1 MSVLSKRFLA
11 AVSIVLV
18 VALTASVA
26 IAAPAV
32 VTDVPKDHW
41 AYEAV
46 TLLVNKGYMGVY
58 ESGQFRGDDNVS
70 RYLLAFVAARLLRD
84 VESGRTTLTD
94 DDMRV
99 VRELSVNLREQ
110 LAVVTGRLSELEKA
124 TADAAS
130 DAAIAREDVAR
141 GAAGTKALQDEL
153 AARAAAID
161 EQLRKIKDDVAA
173 RTSASDQ
180 KLTALYADSKQQMA
194 AGDEAVRQ
202 EVAQQ
207 LAVVSAKADSV
218 QASALAAV
226 EGEARSRR
234 DLESK
239 LSLSMDGLKAAD
251 EVQKAQIGQLSLRLD
266 EAVAAIASARTWAE
280 GAIASNRAWAEAAI
294 ASNKAWAEKAIA
306 DEVAARQSAVASLQ
320 SAQDEMAESMRK
332 SLDSGLAGEQ
342 AARDKDLADL
352 RADLAS
358 LSAVQGDMAQ
368 SSALALGAAIQAEQR
383 DRAAAVEGEARSR
396 LDLESR
402 LSLSIDGLKT
412 ADEVQKAQ
420 IGQLS
425 VRLDEAVAA
434 IASARTWA
442 EGAIASN
449 KAWAEKAIADEA
461 AARQSAVASL
471 QSAQDE
477 MAESM
482 RKSLDSGLAG
492 ERAAREK
499 DLADVRADLAGL
511 TAIQSDM
518 AQSSALALGAAIQA
532 EQRDRA
538 AADDQLKAA
547 DDKLRLS
554 LDQLGGRVTAL
565 EEALTLRISSDIS
578 QVGAAIE
585 AESAARAK
593 DVAGI
598 AEAVDALASAHGEL
612 AAAAAT
618 KDALSQAVDVLSAT
632 ADAERSARQEEAK
645 RILADL
651 ANARGEMADLDRKTA
666 EADAAIMVGLETERA
681 RIEAVA
687 AELQA
692 LSQAVYELEQY
703 AQTIE
708 GSLKE
713 LGKKQGS
720 DYSQQRQAL
729 MDLQVAMDKLS
740 KTLNDKIAANA
751 SEDLRTGAKVVENA
765 MDIRK
770 VVDALNETRQALN
783 ANVASTKEAHAAIAE
798 INTAIEGLN
807 KRLASMEL
815 VLQGSVDELRKRFAD
830 DLVAE
835 RWEAEAR
842 EVKLQ
847 SMIEELQARVERLEG
862 QKASQ
867 PTGTMGSGAIIG
879 VLAVVA
885 AIVAAIALGSGGS
898 GK

>member
-1 MSVLSKRFLA
+1 MSVLSKRLLT

-18 VALTASVA
+18 VAMTASTA

-46 TLLVNKGYMGVY
+46 TLLVNKGYMGAY

-110 LAVVTGRLSELEKA
+110 LAVVTGRIAQLEKA
-124 TADAAS
+124 AADAAS

-141 GAAGTKALQDEL
+141 GAAGTKVLQAEL
-153 AARAAAID
+153 AAKTAAIE
-161 EQLRKIKDDVAA
+161 EQIKQIKDDAAA
-173 RTSASDQ
+173 RAGAGDQ
-180 KLTALYADSKQQMA
+180 KLTALYADSKQQMV
-194 AGDEAVRQ
+194 AGDEAIRQ

-226 EGEARSRR
+226 EGEAKSRQ
-234 DLESK
+234 DLESR
-239 LSLSMDGLKAAD
+239 LSLSIDGLRLAD
-251 EVQKAQIGQLSLRLD
+251 EAQEAQIGQLSLKLD
-266 EAVAAIASARTWAE
+266 EAVAAIASARAWAE
-280 GAIASNRAWAEAAI
+280 AVIASNR
-294 ASNKAWAEKAIA
+294 AWAEKAIA

-320 SAQDEMAESMRK
+320 SAQDEFAESIRK
-332 SLDSGLAGEQ
+332 SLDFGLETER
-342 AARDKDLADL
+342 AAREKDLADV
-352 RADLAS
+352 RAGLAS
-358 LSAVQGDMAQ
+358 LTAIQDDMAQ

-383 DRAAAVEGEARSR
+383 DRAAE
-396 LDLESR
+396 
-402 LSLSIDGLKT
+402 
-412 ADEVQKAQ
+412 
-420 IGQLS
+420 
-425 VRLDEAVAA
+425 
-434 IASARTWA
+434 
-442 EGAIASN
+442 
-449 KAWAEKAIADEA
+449 
-461 AARQSAVASL
+461 
-471 QSAQDE
+471 
-477 MAESM
+477 
-482 RKSLDSGLAG
+482 
-492 ERAAREK
+492 
-499 DLADVRADLAGL
+499 
-511 TAIQSDM
+511 
-518 AQSSALALGAAIQA
+518 
-532 EQRDRA
+532 
-538 AADDQLKAA
+538 DDQLKAV
-547 DDKLRLS
+547 DDTLRLS

-565 EEALTLRISSDIS
+565 EEALTLRISGEIS
-578 QVGAAIE
+578 QVNAAIE
-585 AESAARAK
+585 AERAAREK
-593 DVAGI
+593 DVAGL
-598 AEAVDALASAHGEL
+598 AEAVDALTSAHGEL

-618 KDALSQAVDVLSAT
+618 KDALSQAADVLSAEV
-632 ADAERSARQEEAK
+632 DAERSARQEEAR

-651 ANARGEMADLDRKTA
+651 ADARGEIADLDRKTA

-687 AELQA
+687 AELGA
-692 LSQAVYELEQY
+692 LSQAVAELEQY

-720 DYSQQRQAL
+720 DYDQQRQAL
-729 MDLQVAMDKLS
+729 MDLQVAVDKLS
-740 KTLNDKIAANA
+740 KTLSDKIAANA
-751 SEDLRTGAKVVENA
+751 AEDLRTGAKVVENA

-783 ANVASTKEAHAAIAE
+783 ANVASTKEAHEAIAE
-798 INTAIEGLN
+798 VNTAIEGLN

-815 VLQGSVDELRKRFAD
+815 MLQGSVDELRKRFAD

-847 SMIEELQARVERLEG
+847 SMIEELQARVDRLEG

-867 PTGTMGSGAIIG
+867 PTGTMSSGAAIG
-879 VLAVVA
+879 ILAVVA
-885 AIVAAIALGSGGS
+885 AIVAAIALSSGGS
-898 GK
+898 GN

>member
-1 MSVLSKRFLA
+1 MSVLSKRFFTA
-11 AVSIVLV
+11 ISIVLV

-124 TADAAS
+124 AADAAS

-141 GAAGTKALQDEL
+141 GAAGAKALQDEL
-153 AARAAAID
+153 AAKAAAID
-161 EQLRKIKDDVAA
+161 EQLKKIKDDGAA
-173 RTSASDQ
+173 RASANDQ
-180 KLTALYADSKQQMA
+180 KLTALWADSKQQMA

-207 LAVVSAKADSV
+207 LAVVSAKADSA

-226 EGEARSRR
+226 EGEAKSRR
-234 DLESK
+234 DLESRMT
-239 LSLSMDGLKAAD
+239 LSIDGLRLAD
-251 EVQKAQIGQLSLRLD
+251 EAQKAQIGQLSLKLD
-266 EAVAAIASARTWAE
+266 EAVAAIAAART
-280 GAIASNRAWAEAAI
+280 WAEAAI
-294 ASNKAWAEKAIA
+294 ASNRAWAEKAIA

-320 SAQDEMAESMRK
+320 IAQSETAES
-332 SLDSGLAGEQ
+332 
-342 AARDKDLADL
+342 L
-352 RADLAS
+352 R
-358 LSAVQGDMAQ
+358 
-368 SSALALGAAIQAEQR
+368 R
-383 DRAAAVEGEARSR
+383 
-396 LDLESR
+396 
-402 LSLSIDGLKT
+402 
-412 ADEVQKAQ
+412 
-420 IGQLS
+420 
-425 VRLDEAVAA
+425 
-434 IASARTWA
+434 
-442 EGAIASN
+442 
-449 KAWAEKAIADEA
+449 
-461 AARQSAVASL
+461 
-471 QSAQDE
+471 
-477 MAESM
+477 
-482 RKSLDSGLAG
+482 SLDSGLAG

-499 DLADVRADLAGL
+499 DLADVRAGVASL

-532 EQRDRA
+532 EQRDREA
-538 AADDQLKAA
+538 AVEGEARSRLDLESRLSLSIDGLRLADEVQTAQIGQLSLKLDEAVAAIASARTWAEAAIASNRAWAEKAIADEIAARQSAVASLQSAQGETAESLRKSLDSGLAGERAAREKDLADLRADLESLTAIQSDMTQSSALALGAAIQAEQRERTAADDQLKAA

-565 EEALTLRISSDIS
+565 EEALTLRISGDIS
-578 QVGAAIE
+578 QVNAAIE
-585 AESAARAK
+585 AERAAREK
-593 DVAGI
+593 DVAGL
-598 AEAVDALASAHGEL
+598 AGAVDGLTSAHGEL
-612 AAAAAT
+612 AAAT
-618 KDALSQAVDVLSAT
+618 ENALSQAADALSAKV
-632 ADAERSARQEEAK
+632 DAERSARQEEA
-645 RILADL
+645 RRMLADL
-651 ANARGEMADLDRKTA
+651 ADARGEIADLDRKTA

-681 RIEAVA
+681 RIDAVG

-692 LSQAVYELEQY
+692 LSQAVAELEQY
-703 AQTIE
+703 SRTIE
-708 GSLKE
+708 GSLRD

-720 DYSQQRQAL
+720 DYNQQRQAL

-740 KTLNDKIAANA
+740 KTLSDKIAANA
-751 SEDLRTGAKVVENA
+751 AEDLRTGAKVVENA

-783 ANVASTKEAHAAIAE
+783 ANAASTKEAHAAIAE
-798 INTAIEGLN
+798 VNTAVEGLN

-815 VLQGSVDELRKRFAD
+815 MLQGSVDELRKRFAD

-842 EVKLQ
+842 EVRLQ
-847 SMIEELQARVERLEG
+847 SMIEELQARVDRLEG

-867 PTGTMGSGAIIG
+867 PTGTMSSGAVIG

-885 AIVAAIALGSGGS
+885 AIVAAIALSSGGS
-898 GK
+898 GQ

>member
-207 LAVVSAKADSV
+207 LAVVSAKADSA

-226 EGEARSRR
+226 EGEAKSRR
-234 DLESK
+234 DLESRMT
-239 LSLSMDGLKAAD
+239 LSIDGLRLAD
-251 EVQKAQIGQLSLRLD
+251 EAQKAQIGQLSLKLD
-266 EAVAAIASARTWAE
+266 EAVAAIAAART
-280 GAIASNRAWAEAAI
+280 WAEAAI
-294 ASNKAWAEKAIA
+294 ASNRAWAEKAIA

-320 SAQDEMAESMRK
+320 IAQSETAES
-332 SLDSGLAGEQ
+332 
-342 AARDKDLADL
+342 L
-352 RADLAS
+352 R
-358 LSAVQGDMAQ
+358 
-368 SSALALGAAIQAEQR
+368 R
-383 DRAAAVEGEARSR
+383 
-396 LDLESR
+396 
-402 LSLSIDGLKT
+402 
-412 ADEVQKAQ
+412 
-420 IGQLS
+420 
-425 VRLDEAVAA
+425 
-434 IASARTWA
+434 
-442 EGAIASN
+442 
-449 KAWAEKAIADEA
+449 
-461 AARQSAVASL
+461 
-471 QSAQDE
+471 
-477 MAESM
+477 
-482 RKSLDSGLAG
+482 SLDSGLAG

-499 DLADVRADLAGL
+499 DLADVRAGVASL

-532 EQRDRA
+532 EQRDREA
-538 AADDQLKAA
+538 AVEGEARSRLELESRLSLSIDGLRLADEVQTAQIGQLSLKLDEAVAAIASARTWAEAAIASNRAWAEKAIADEVAARQSAVASLQSAQGETAESLRKSLDSGLAGERAAREKDLADLRADLESLTAIQSDMTQSSALALGAAIQAEQRERTAADDQLKAA

-565 EEALTLRISSDIS
+565 EEALTLRISGDIS
-578 QVGAAIE
+578 QVNAAIE
-585 AESAARAK
+585 AERAAREK
-593 DVAGI
+593 DVAGL
-598 AEAVDALASAHGEL
+598 AGAVDGLTSAHGEL
-612 AAAAAT
+612 AAAT
-618 KDALSQAVDVLSAT
+618 ENALSQAADALSAKV
-632 ADAERSARQEEAK
+632 DAERSARQEEA
-645 RILADL
+645 RRMLADL
-651 ANARGEMADLDRKTA
+651 ADARGEIADLDRKTA

-681 RIEAVA
+681 RIDAVG

-692 LSQAVYELEQY
+692 LSQAVAELEQY
-703 AQTIE
+703 SRTIE
-708 GSLKE
+708 GSLKD

-720 DYSQQRQAL
+720 DYNQQRQAL

-740 KTLNDKIAANA
+740 KTLSDKIAANA
-751 SEDLRTGAKVVENA
+751 AEDLRTGAKVVENA

-783 ANVASTKEAHAAIAE
+783 ANAASTKEAHAAIAE
-798 INTAIEGLN
+798 VNTAVEGLN

-815 VLQGSVDELRKRFAD
+815 MLQGSVDELRKRFAD

-842 EVKLQ
+842 EVRLQ
-847 SMIEELQARVERLEG
+847 SMIEELQARVDRLEG

-867 PTGTMGSGAIIG
+867 PTGTMSSGAVIG

-885 AIVAAIALGSGGS
+885 AIVAAIALSSGGS
-898 GK
+898 GQ

>member
-1 MSVLSKRFLA
+1 MSVLSKRFFTA
-11 AVSIVLV
+11 ISIVLV

-124 TADAAS
+124 AADAAS

-141 GAAGTKALQDEL
+141 GAAGAKALQDEL
-153 AARAAAID
+153 AAKAAAID
-161 EQLRKIKDDVAA
+161 EQLKKIKDDGAA
-173 RTSASDQ
+173 RASANDQ
-180 KLTALYADSKQQMA
+180 KLTALWADSKQQMA

-207 LAVVSAKADSV
+207 LAVVSAKADSA

-226 EGEARSRR
+226 EGEAKSRR
-234 DLESK
+234 DLESRMT
-239 LSLSMDGLKAAD
+239 LSIDGLRLAD
-251 EVQKAQIGQLSLRLD
+251 EAQKAQIGQLSLKLD
-266 EAVAAIASARTWAE
+266 EAVAAIAAART
-280 GAIASNRAWAEAAI
+280 WAEAAI
-294 ASNKAWAEKAIA
+294 ASNRAWAEKAIA

-320 SAQDEMAESMRK
+320 IAQSETAES
-332 SLDSGLAGEQ
+332 
-342 AARDKDLADL
+342 L
-352 RADLAS
+352 R
-358 LSAVQGDMAQ
+358 
-368 SSALALGAAIQAEQR
+368 R
-383 DRAAAVEGEARSR
+383 
-396 LDLESR
+396 
-402 LSLSIDGLKT
+402 
-412 ADEVQKAQ
+412 
-420 IGQLS
+420 
-425 VRLDEAVAA
+425 
-434 IASARTWA
+434 
-442 EGAIASN
+442 
-449 KAWAEKAIADEA
+449 
-461 AARQSAVASL
+461 
-471 QSAQDE
+471 
-477 MAESM
+477 
-482 RKSLDSGLAG
+482 SLDSGLAG

-499 DLADVRADLAGL
+499 DLADVRAGVASL

-532 EQRDRA
+532 EQRDREA
-538 AADDQLKAA
+538 AVEGEARSRLELESRLSLSIDGLRLADEVQKAQIGQLSLKLDEAVAAIASARTWAEAAIASNRAWAEKAIADEVAARQSAVASLQSAQGETAESLRKSLDSGLAGERAAREKDLADLRADLESLTAIQSDMTQSSALALGAAIQAEQRERTAADDQLKAA

-565 EEALTLRISSDIS
+565 EEALTLRISGDIS
-578 QVGAAIE
+578 QVNAAIE
-585 AESAARAK
+585 AERAAREK
-593 DVAGI
+593 DVAGL
-598 AEAVDALASAHGEL
+598 AGAVDGLTSAHGEL
-612 AAAAAT
+612 AAAT
-618 KDALSQAVDVLSAT
+618 ENALSQAADALSAKV
-632 ADAERSARQEEAK
+632 DAERSARQEEA
-645 RILADL
+645 RRMLADL
-651 ANARGEMADLDRKTA
+651 ADARGEIADLDRKTA

-681 RIEAVA
+681 RIDAVG

-692 LSQAVYELEQY
+692 LSQAVAELDQY
-703 AQTIE
+703 SRTIE
-708 GSLKE
+708 GSLKD

-720 DYSQQRQAL
+720 DYNQQRQAL

-740 KTLNDKIAANA
+740 KTLSDKIAANA
-751 SEDLRTGAKVVENA
+751 AEDLRTGAKVVENA

-783 ANVASTKEAHAAIAE
+783 ANAASTKEAHAAIAE
-798 INTAIEGLN
+798 VNTAVEGLN

-815 VLQGSVDELRKRFAD
+815 MLQGSVDELRKRFAD

-842 EVKLQ
+842 EVRLQ
-847 SMIEELQARVERLEG
+847 SMIEELQARVDRLEG

-867 PTGTMGSGAIIG
+867 PTGTMSSGAVIG

-885 AIVAAIALGSGGS
+885 AIVAAIALSSGGS
-898 GK
+898 GQ

>member
-1 MSVLSKRFLA
+1 MSVLSKRFFTA
-11 AVSIVLV
+11 ISIVLV

-124 TADAAS
+124 AADAAS

-153 AARAAAID
+153 AAKAAAID
-161 EQLRKIKDDVAA
+161 EQLKKIKDDGAA
-173 RTSASDQ
+173 RASANDQ
-180 KLTALYADSKQQMA
+180 KLTALWADSKQQMA

-207 LAVVSAKADSV
+207 LAVVSAKADSA

-226 EGEARSRR
+226 EGEAKSRR
-234 DLESK
+234 DLESRTT
-239 LSLSMDGLKAAD
+239 LSIDGLRLAD
-251 EVQKAQIGQLSLRLD
+251 EAQKAQIGQLSLKLD

-280 GAIASNRAWAEAAI
+280 AAIASNR
-294 ASNKAWAEKAIA
+294 AWAEKAIA

-320 SAQDEMAESMRK
+320 SAQGETAES
-332 SLDSGLAGEQ
+332 L
-342 AARDKDLADL
+342 
-352 RADLAS
+352 
-358 LSAVQGDMAQ
+358 
-368 SSALALGAAIQAEQR
+368 
-383 DRAAAVEGEARSR
+383 
-396 LDLESR
+396 
-402 LSLSIDGLKT
+402 
-412 ADEVQKAQ
+412 
-420 IGQLS
+420 
-425 VRLDEAVAA
+425 
-434 IASARTWA
+434 
-442 EGAIASN
+442 
-449 KAWAEKAIADEA
+449 
-461 AARQSAVASL
+461 
-471 QSAQDE
+471 
-477 MAESM
+477 

-499 DLADVRADLAGL
+499 DLADVRAGVASL

-532 EQRDRA
+532 EQRDREA
-538 AADDQLKAA
+538 AVEGEARSRLELESRLSLSIDGLRLADEVQKAQIGQLSLKLDEAVAAIASARTWAEAAIASNRAWAEKAIADEVAARQSAVASLQSAQGETAESLRKSLDSGLAGERAAREKDLADLRADLESLTAIQSDMTQSSALALGAAIQAEQRERTAADDQLKAA

-565 EEALTLRISSDIS
+565 EEALTLRISGDIS
-578 QVGAAIE
+578 QVNAAIE
-585 AESAARAK
+585 AERAAREK
-593 DVAGI
+593 DVAGL
-598 AEAVDALASAHGEL
+598 AGAVDGLTSAHGEL
-612 AAAAAT
+612 AAAT
-618 KDALSQAVDVLSAT
+618 ENALSQAADALSAKV
-632 ADAERSARQEEAK
+632 DAERSARQEEA
-645 RILADL
+645 RRMLADL
-651 ANARGEMADLDRKTA
+651 ADARGEIADLDRKTA

-681 RIEAVA
+681 RIDAVG

-692 LSQAVYELEQY
+692 LSQAVAELEQY
-703 AQTIE
+703 SRTIE
-708 GSLKE
+708 GSLKD

-720 DYSQQRQAL
+720 DYNQQRQAL

-740 KTLNDKIAANA
+740 KTLSDKIAANA
-751 SEDLRTGAKVVENA
+751 AEDLRTGAKVVENA

-783 ANVASTKEAHAAIAE
+783 ANAASTKEAHAAIAE
-798 INTAIEGLN
+798 VNTAVEGLN

-815 VLQGSVDELRKRFAD
+815 MLQGSVDELRKRFAD

-842 EVKLQ
+842 EVRLQ
-847 SMIEELQARVERLEG
+847 SMIEELQARVDRLEG

-867 PTGTMGSGAIIG
+867 PTGTMSSGAVIG

-885 AIVAAIALGSGGS
+885 AIVAAIALSSGGS
-898 GK
+898 GQ

>member
-332 SLDSGLAGEQ
+332 SLDSGLAGE
-342 AARDKDLADL
+342 
-352 RADLAS
+352 
-358 LSAVQGDMAQ
+358 
-368 SSALALGAAIQAEQR
+368 
-383 DRAAAVEGEARSR
+383 
-396 LDLESR
+396 
-402 LSLSIDGLKT
+402 
-412 ADEVQKAQ
+412 
-420 IGQLS
+420 
-425 VRLDEAVAA
+425 
-434 IASARTWA
+434 
-442 EGAIASN
+442 
-449 KAWAEKAIADEA
+449 
-461 AARQSAVASL
+461 
-471 QSAQDE
+471 
-477 MAESM
+477 
-482 RKSLDSGLAG
+482 
-492 ERAAREK
+492 RAAREK

-598 AEAVDALASAHGEL
+598 AEAVDALASAHSEL

-798 INTAIEGLN
+798 INTAIDGLN

>member
-1 MSVLSKRFLA
+1 MSVLSKRFFTA
-11 AVSIVLV
+11 ISIVLV

-124 TADAAS
+124 AADAAS

-141 GAAGTKALQDEL
+141 GAAGAKALQDEL
-153 AARAAAID
+153 AAKAAAID
-161 EQLRKIKDDVAA
+161 EQLKKIKDDGAA
-173 RTSASDQ
+173 RASANDQ
-180 KLTALYADSKQQMA
+180 KLTALWADSKQQMA

-207 LAVVSAKADSV
+207 LAVVSAKADSA

-226 EGEARSRR
+226 EGEAKSRR
-234 DLESK
+234 DLESRMT
-239 LSLSMDGLKAAD
+239 LSIDGLRLAD
-251 EVQKAQIGQLSLRLD
+251 EAQKAQIGQLSLKLD
-266 EAVAAIASARTWAE
+266 EAVAAIAAART
-280 GAIASNRAWAEAAI
+280 WAEAAI
-294 ASNKAWAEKAIA
+294 ASNRAWAEKAIA

-320 SAQDEMAESMRK
+320 IAQSETAES
-332 SLDSGLAGEQ
+332 
-342 AARDKDLADL
+342 L
-352 RADLAS
+352 R
-358 LSAVQGDMAQ
+358 
-368 SSALALGAAIQAEQR
+368 R
-383 DRAAAVEGEARSR
+383 
-396 LDLESR
+396 
-402 LSLSIDGLKT
+402 
-412 ADEVQKAQ
+412 
-420 IGQLS
+420 
-425 VRLDEAVAA
+425 
-434 IASARTWA
+434 
-442 EGAIASN
+442 
-449 KAWAEKAIADEA
+449 
-461 AARQSAVASL
+461 
-471 QSAQDE
+471 
-477 MAESM
+477 
-482 RKSLDSGLAG
+482 SLDSGLAG

-499 DLADVRADLAGL
+499 DLADVRAGVASL

-532 EQRDRA
+532 EQRDREA
-538 AADDQLKAA
+538 AVEGEARSRLELESRLSLSIDGLRLADEVQKAQIGQLSLKLDEAVAAIASARTWAEAAIASNRAWAEKAIADEVAARQSAVASLQSAQGETAESLRKSLDSGLAGERAAREKDLADLRADLESLTAIQSDMTQSSALALGAAIQAEQRERTAADDQLKAA

-565 EEALTLRISSDIS
+565 EEALTLRISGDIS
-578 QVGAAIE
+578 QVNAAIE
-585 AESAARAK
+585 AERAAREQ
-593 DVAGI
+593 DVAGL
-598 AEAVDALASAHGEL
+598 AGAVDGLTSAHGEL
-612 AAAAAT
+612 AAAT
-618 KDALSQAVDVLSAT
+618 ENALSQAADALSAKV
-632 ADAERSARQEEAK
+632 DAERSARQEEA
-645 RILADL
+645 RRMLADL
-651 ANARGEMADLDRKTA
+651 ADARGEIADLDRKTA

-681 RIEAVA
+681 RIDAVG

-692 LSQAVYELEQY
+692 LSQAVAELEQY
-703 AQTIE
+703 SRTIE
-708 GSLKE
+708 GSLKD

-720 DYSQQRQAL
+720 DYNQQRQAL

-740 KTLNDKIAANA
+740 KTLSDKIAANA
-751 SEDLRTGAKVVENA
+751 AEDLRTGAKVVENA

-783 ANVASTKEAHAAIAE
+783 ANAASTKEAHAAIAE
-798 INTAIEGLN
+798 VNTAVEGLN

-815 VLQGSVDELRKRFAD
+815 MLQGSVDELRKRFAD

-842 EVKLQ
+842 EVRLQ
-847 SMIEELQARVERLEG
+847 SMIEELQARVDRLEG

-867 PTGTMGSGAIIG
+867 PTGTMSSGAVIG

-885 AIVAAIALGSGGS
+885 AIVAAIALSSGGS
-898 GK
+898 GQ

>member
-332 SLDSGLAGEQ
+332 SLDSGLAGE
-342 AARDKDLADL
+342 
-352 RADLAS
+352 
-358 LSAVQGDMAQ
+358 
-368 SSALALGAAIQAEQR
+368 
-383 DRAAAVEGEARSR
+383 
-396 LDLESR
+396 
-402 LSLSIDGLKT
+402 
-412 ADEVQKAQ
+412 
-420 IGQLS
+420 
-425 VRLDEAVAA
+425 
-434 IASARTWA
+434 
-442 EGAIASN
+442 
-449 KAWAEKAIADEA
+449 
-461 AARQSAVASL
+461 
-471 QSAQDE
+471 
-477 MAESM
+477 
-482 RKSLDSGLAG
+482 
-492 ERAAREK
+492 RAAREK

-598 AEAVDALASAHGEL
+598 AEAVDALASAHSEL

-867 PTGTMGSGAIIG
+867 PTGTMSSGAVIG

>member
-180 KLTALYADSKQQMA
+180 KLTALYADSKQQMT

-202 EVAQQ
+202 EVAGQ

-234 DLESK
+234 DLESRMT
-239 LSLSMDGLKAAD
+239 LSIDGLRLAD
-251 EVQKAQIGQLSLRLD
+251 EAQIGQLSLRLD

-320 SAQDEMAESMRK
+320 SAQGETAES
-332 SLDSGLAGEQ
+332 L
-342 AARDKDLADL
+342 
-352 RADLAS
+352 
-358 LSAVQGDMAQ
+358 
-368 SSALALGAAIQAEQR
+368 
-383 DRAAAVEGEARSR
+383 
-396 LDLESR
+396 
-402 LSLSIDGLKT
+402 
-412 ADEVQKAQ
+412 
-420 IGQLS
+420 
-425 VRLDEAVAA
+425 
-434 IASARTWA
+434 
-442 EGAIASN
+442 
-449 KAWAEKAIADEA
+449 
-461 AARQSAVASL
+461 
-471 QSAQDE
+471 
-477 MAESM
+477 

-499 DLADVRADLAGL
+499 DLADLRADLESL

-518 AQSSALALGAAIQA
+518 TQSSALALGAAIQA
-532 EQRDRA
+532 EQRERT

-565 EEALTLRISSDIS
+565 EEALTLRISGDIS
-578 QVGAAIE
+578 QVNAAIE
-585 AESAARAK
+585 AERAAREK
-593 DVAGI
+593 DVAGL
-598 AEAVDALASAHGEL
+598 AGAVDGLTSAHGEL
-612 AAAAAT
+612 AAAT
-618 KDALSQAVDVLSAT
+618 ENALSQAADALSAKV
-632 ADAERSARQEEAK
+632 DAERSARQEEA
-645 RILADL
+645 RRMLADL
-651 ANARGEMADLDRKTA
+651 ADARGEIADLDRKTA

-681 RIEAVA
+681 RIDAVG

-692 LSQAVYELEQY
+692 LSQAVAELEQY
-703 AQTIE
+703 SRTIE
-708 GSLKE
+708 GSLKD

-720 DYSQQRQAL
+720 DYNQQRQAL

-740 KTLNDKIAANA
+740 KTLSDKIAANA
-751 SEDLRTGAKVVENA
+751 AEDLRTGAKVVENA

-783 ANVASTKEAHAAIAE
+783 ANAASTKEAHAAIAE
-798 INTAIEGLN
+798 VNTAVEGLN

-815 VLQGSVDELRKRFAD
+815 MLQGSVDELRKRFAD

-842 EVKLQ
+842 EVRLQ
-847 SMIEELQARVERLEG
+847 SMIEELQARVDRLEG

-867 PTGTMGSGAIIG
+867 PTGTMSSGAVIG

-885 AIVAAIALGSGGS
+885 AIVAAIALSSGGS
-898 GK
+898 GQ

>member
-1 MSVLSKRFLA
+1 MSVLSKRFFTA
-11 AVSIVLV
+11 ISIVLV

-124 TADAAS
+124 AADAAS

-153 AARAAAID
+153 AAKAAAID
-161 EQLRKIKDDVAA
+161 EQLKKIKDDGAA
-173 RTSASDQ
+173 RASANDQ
-180 KLTALYADSKQQMA
+180 KLTALWADSKQQMA

-207 LAVVSAKADSV
+207 LAVVSAKADSA

-226 EGEARSRR
+226 EGEAKSRR
-234 DLESK
+234 DLESRMT
-239 LSLSMDGLKAAD
+239 LSIDGLRLAD
-251 EVQKAQIGQLSLRLD
+251 EAQKAQIGQLSLKLD
-266 EAVAAIASARTWAE
+266 EAVAAIAAART
-280 GAIASNRAWAEAAI
+280 WAEAAI
-294 ASNKAWAEKAIA
+294 ASNRAWAEKAIA

-320 SAQDEMAESMRK
+320 IAQSETAES
-332 SLDSGLAGEQ
+332 
-342 AARDKDLADL
+342 L
-352 RADLAS
+352 R
-358 LSAVQGDMAQ
+358 
-368 SSALALGAAIQAEQR
+368 R
-383 DRAAAVEGEARSR
+383 
-396 LDLESR
+396 
-402 LSLSIDGLKT
+402 
-412 ADEVQKAQ
+412 
-420 IGQLS
+420 
-425 VRLDEAVAA
+425 
-434 IASARTWA
+434 
-442 EGAIASN
+442 
-449 KAWAEKAIADEA
+449 
-461 AARQSAVASL
+461 
-471 QSAQDE
+471 
-477 MAESM
+477 
-482 RKSLDSGLAG
+482 SLDSGLAG

-499 DLADVRADLAGL
+499 DLADVRAGVASL

-532 EQRDRA
+532 EQRDREA
-538 AADDQLKAA
+538 AVEGEARSRLELESRLSLSIDGLRLADEVQKAQIGQLSLKLDEAVAAIASARTWAEAAIASNRAWAEKAIADEVAARQSAVASLQSAQGETAESLRKSLDSGLAGERAAREKDLADLRADLESLTAIQSDMTQSSALALGAAIQAEQRERTAADDQLKAA

-565 EEALTLRISSDIS
+565 EEALTLRISGDIS
-578 QVGAAIE
+578 QVNAAIE
-585 AESAARAK
+585 AERAAREQ
-593 DVAGI
+593 DVAGL
-598 AEAVDALASAHGEL
+598 AGAVDGLTSAHGEL
-612 AAAAAT
+612 AAAT
-618 KDALSQAVDVLSAT
+618 ENALSQAADALSAKV
-632 ADAERSARQEEAK
+632 DAERSARQEEA
-645 RILADL
+645 RRMLADL
-651 ANARGEMADLDRKTA
+651 ADARGEIADLDRKTA

-681 RIEAVA
+681 RIDAVG

-692 LSQAVYELEQY
+692 LSQAVAELEQY
-703 AQTIE
+703 SRTIE
-708 GSLKE
+708 GSLKD

-720 DYSQQRQAL
+720 DYNQQRQAL

-740 KTLNDKIAANA
+740 KTLSDKIAANA
-751 SEDLRTGAKVVENA
+751 AEDLRTGAKVVENA

-783 ANVASTKEAHAAIAE
+783 ANAASTKEAHAAIAE
-798 INTAIEGLN
+798 VNTAVEGLN

-815 VLQGSVDELRKRFAD
+815 MLQGSVDELRKRFAD

-842 EVKLQ
+842 EVRLQ
-847 SMIEELQARVERLEG
+847 SMIEELQARVDRLEG

-867 PTGTMGSGAIIG
+867 PTGTMSSGAVIG

-885 AIVAAIALGSGGS
+885 AIVAAIALSSGGS
-898 GK
+898 GQ

>member
-1 MSVLSKRFLA
+1 MSVLSKRFFTA
-11 AVSIVLV
+11 ISIVLV

-124 TADAAS
+124 AADAAS

-141 GAAGTKALQDEL
+141 GAAGAKALQDEL
-153 AARAAAID
+153 AAKAAAID
-161 EQLRKIKDDVAA
+161 EQLKKIKDDGAA
-173 RTSASDQ
+173 RASANDQ
-180 KLTALYADSKQQMA
+180 KLTALWADSKQQMA

-207 LAVVSAKADSV
+207 LAVVSAKADSA

-226 EGEARSRR
+226 EGEAKSRR
-234 DLESK
+234 DLESRMT
-239 LSLSMDGLKAAD
+239 LSIDGLRLAD
-251 EVQKAQIGQLSLRLD
+251 EAQKAQIGQLSLKLD
-266 EAVAAIASARTWAE
+266 EAVAAIAAART
-280 GAIASNRAWAEAAI
+280 WAEAAI
-294 ASNKAWAEKAIA
+294 ASNRAWAEKAIA

-320 SAQDEMAESMRK
+320 IAQSETAES
-332 SLDSGLAGEQ
+332 
-342 AARDKDLADL
+342 L
-352 RADLAS
+352 R
-358 LSAVQGDMAQ
+358 
-368 SSALALGAAIQAEQR
+368 R
-383 DRAAAVEGEARSR
+383 
-396 LDLESR
+396 
-402 LSLSIDGLKT
+402 
-412 ADEVQKAQ
+412 
-420 IGQLS
+420 
-425 VRLDEAVAA
+425 
-434 IASARTWA
+434 
-442 EGAIASN
+442 
-449 KAWAEKAIADEA
+449 
-461 AARQSAVASL
+461 
-471 QSAQDE
+471 
-477 MAESM
+477 
-482 RKSLDSGLAG
+482 SLDSGLAG

-499 DLADVRADLAGL
+499 DLADVRAGVASL

-532 EQRDRA
+532 EQRDREA
-538 AADDQLKAA
+538 AVEGEARSRLDLESRLSLSIDGLRLADEVQTAQIGQLSLKLDEAVAAIASARTWAEAAIASNRAWAEKAIADEIAARQSAVASLQSAQGETAESLRKSLDSGLAGERAAREKDLADLRADLESLTAIQSDMTQSSALALGAAIQAEQRERTAADDQLKAA

-565 EEALTLRISSDIS
+565 EEALTLRISGDIS
-578 QVGAAIE
+578 QVNAAIE
-585 AESAARAK
+585 AERAAREQ
-593 DVAGI
+593 DVAGL
-598 AEAVDALASAHGEL
+598 AGAVDGLTSAHGEL
-612 AAAAAT
+612 AAAT
-618 KDALSQAVDVLSAT
+618 ENALSQAADALSAKV
-632 ADAERSARQEEAK
+632 DAERSARQEEA
-645 RILADL
+645 RRMLADL
-651 ANARGEMADLDRKTA
+651 ADACGEIADLDRKTA

-681 RIEAVA
+681 RIDAVG

-692 LSQAVYELEQY
+692 LSQAVAELEQY
-703 AQTIE
+703 SRTIE
-708 GSLKE
+708 GSLKD

-720 DYSQQRQAL
+720 DYNQQRQAL

-740 KTLNDKIAANA
+740 KTLSDKIAANA
-751 SEDLRTGAKVVENA
+751 AEDLRTGAKVVENA

-783 ANVASTKEAHAAIAE
+783 ANAASTKEAHAAIAE
-798 INTAIEGLN
+798 VNTAVEGLN

-815 VLQGSVDELRKRFAD
+815 MLQGSVDELRKRFAD

-842 EVKLQ
+842 EVRLQ
-847 SMIEELQARVERLEG
+847 SMIEELQARVDRLEG

-867 PTGTMGSGAIIG
+867 PTGTMSSGAVIG

-885 AIVAAIALGSGGS
+885 AIVAAIALSSGGS
-898 GK
+898 GQ

>member
-1 MSVLSKRFLA
+1 M
-11 AVSIVLV
+11 
-18 VALTASVA
+18 TASAA

-110 LAVVTGRLSELEKA
+110 LAVVTGRLAQLEKA
-124 TADAAS
+124 TADAAG

-141 GAAGTKALQDEL
+141 GAAGTKMLQAEL
-153 AARAAAID
+153 AAKAASIEEQIKQIQDDAAA
-161 EQLRKIKDDVAA
+161 RAGA
-173 RTSASDQ
+173 GDQ

-207 LAVVSAKADSV
+207 LALVSAKADSA

-226 EGEARSRR
+226 EGEAQSRR
-234 DLESK
+234 
-239 LSLSMDGLKAAD
+239 
-251 EVQKAQIGQLSLRLD
+251 
-266 EAVAAIASARTWAE
+266 
-280 GAIASNRAWAEAAI
+280 
-294 ASNKAWAEKAIA
+294 
-306 DEVAARQSAVASLQ
+306 
-320 SAQDEMAESMRK
+320 
-332 SLDSGLAGEQ
+332 
-342 AARDKDLADL
+342 
-352 RADLAS
+352 
-358 LSAVQGDMAQ
+358 
-368 SSALALGAAIQAEQR
+368 
-383 DRAAAVEGEARSR
+383 
-396 LDLESR
+396 DLESR
-402 LSLSIDGLKT
+402 LSLSIDGLRL
-412 ADEVQKAQ
+412 ADEAQKAQ
-420 IGQLS
+420 TEQLS
-425 VRLDEAVAA
+425 LKLEAAVAA
-434 IASARTWA
+434 IASNR
-442 EGAIASN
+442 
-449 KAWAEKAIADEA
+449 AWAEKAIADEVG
-461 AARQSAVASL
+461 ARQSAIASL

-477 MAESM
+477 LVESIG
-482 RKSLDSGLAG
+482 KSLDSGLET

-499 DLADVRADLAGL
+499 DLAAVRAGLASL
-511 TAIQSDM
+511 TAIQDDM

-547 DDKLRLS
+547 DDTLRLS

-565 EEALTLRISSDIS
+565 EEALTLRISGDIS
-578 QVGAAIE
+578 QVNAAIE
-585 AESAARAK
+585 AERAAREK
-593 DVAGI
+593 DVAGL
-598 AEAVDALASAHGEL
+598 AKAVDGLTSAHGEL
-612 AAAAAT
+612 AATAAQSA
-618 KDALSQAVDVLSAT
+618 DALSTKV
-632 ADAERSARQEEAK
+632 DAERHARQEEVG

-651 ANARGEMADLDRKTA
+651 ADARGEIADLDRKTA

-687 AELQA
+687 AELGA
-692 LSQAVYELEQY
+692 LSQAVAELEQY

-720 DYSQQRQAL
+720 DYNQQRQAL
-729 MDLQVAMDKLS
+729 IDLQVAMDKLS
-740 KTLNDKIAANA
+740 KTLSDKIAANA
-751 SEDLRTGAKVVENA
+751 AEDLRTGAKVVENA
-765 MDIRK
+765 VDIRK

-783 ANVASTKEAHAAIAE
+783 ANIASTKEAHAAVADV
-798 INTAIEGLN
+798 NTAIEGLN
-807 KRLASMEL
+807 KRLVSIEL
-815 VLQGSVDELRKRFAD
+815 MLQGSVDELRKRFAD

-847 SMIEELQARVERLEG
+847 SMIEELQARVDRLEG
-862 QKASQ
+862 QKAGQ
-867 PTGTMGSGAIIG
+867 PTGTMSSGAAIG
-879 VLAVVA
+879 ILAVVA
-885 AIVAAIALGSGGS
+885 AIVAAIALGSRGS
-898 GK
+898 GN

>member
-1 MSVLSKRFLA
+1 MSVLSKRFFTA
-11 AVSIVLV
+11 ISIVLV

-124 TADAAS
+124 AADAAS

-141 GAAGTKALQDEL
+141 GAAGAKALQDEL
-153 AARAAAID
+153 AAKAAAID
-161 EQLRKIKDDVAA
+161 EQLKKIKDDGAA
-173 RTSASDQ
+173 RASANDQ
-180 KLTALYADSKQQMA
+180 KLTALWADSKQQMA

-207 LAVVSAKADSV
+207 LAVVSAKADSA

-226 EGEARSRR
+226 EGEAKSRR
-234 DLESK
+234 DLESRMT
-239 LSLSMDGLKAAD
+239 LSIDGLRLAD
-251 EVQKAQIGQLSLRLD
+251 EAQKAQIGQLSLKLD
-266 EAVAAIASARTWAE
+266 EAVAAIAAARTWAE
-280 GAIASNRAWAEAAI
+280 AAIASNRAWAE
-294 ASNKAWAEKAIA
+294 KAIA
-306 DEVAARQSAVASLQ
+306 DEIAARQSAVASLQ
-320 SAQDEMAESMRK
+320 SAQGETAES
-332 SLDSGLAGEQ
+332 L
-342 AARDKDLADL
+342 
-352 RADLAS
+352 
-358 LSAVQGDMAQ
+358 
-368 SSALALGAAIQAEQR
+368 
-383 DRAAAVEGEARSR
+383 
-396 LDLESR
+396 
-402 LSLSIDGLKT
+402 
-412 ADEVQKAQ
+412 
-420 IGQLS
+420 
-425 VRLDEAVAA
+425 
-434 IASARTWA
+434 
-442 EGAIASN
+442 
-449 KAWAEKAIADEA
+449 
-461 AARQSAVASL
+461 
-471 QSAQDE
+471 
-477 MAESM
+477 

-499 DLADVRADLAGL
+499 DLADLRADLESL

-518 AQSSALALGAAIQA
+518 TQSSALALGAAIQA
-532 EQRDRA
+532 EQRERT

-565 EEALTLRISSDIS
+565 EEALTLRISGDIS
-578 QVGAAIE
+578 QVNAAIE
-585 AESAARAK
+585 AERAAREK
-593 DVAGI
+593 DVAGL
-598 AEAVDALASAHGEL
+598 AGAVDGLTSAHGEL
-612 AAAAAT
+612 AAAT
-618 KDALSQAVDVLSAT
+618 ENALSQAADALSAKV
-632 ADAERSARQEEAK
+632 DAERSARQEEA
-645 RILADL
+645 RRMLADL
-651 ANARGEMADLDRKTA
+651 ADARGEIADLDRKTA

-681 RIEAVA
+681 RIDAVG

-692 LSQAVYELEQY
+692 LSQAVAELEQY
-703 AQTIE
+703 SRTIE
-708 GSLKE
+708 GSLKD

-720 DYSQQRQAL
+720 DYNQQRQAL

-740 KTLNDKIAANA
+740 KTLSDKIAANA
-751 SEDLRTGAKVVENA
+751 AEDLRTGAKVVENA

-783 ANVASTKEAHAAIAE
+783 ANAASTKEAHAAIAE
-798 INTAIEGLN
+798 VNTAVEGLN

-815 VLQGSVDELRKRFAD
+815 MLQGSVDELRKRFAD

-842 EVKLQ
+842 EVRLQ
-847 SMIEELQARVERLEG
+847 SMIEELQARVDRLEG

-867 PTGTMGSGAIIG
+867 PTGTMSSGAVIG

-885 AIVAAIALGSGGS
+885 AIVAAIALSSGGS
-898 GK
+898 GQ

>member
-1 MSVLSKRFLA
+1 MSVLSKRFFTA
-11 AVSIVLV
+11 ISIVLV

-124 TADAAS
+124 AADAAS

-141 GAAGTKALQDEL
+141 GAAGAKALQDEL
-153 AARAAAID
+153 AAKAAAID
-161 EQLRKIKDDVAA
+161 EQLKKIKDDGAA
-173 RTSASDQ
+173 RASANDQ
-180 KLTALYADSKQQMA
+180 KLTALWADSKQQMA

-207 LAVVSAKADSV
+207 LAVVSAKADSA

-226 EGEARSRR
+226 EGEAKSRR
-234 DLESK
+234 DLESRMT
-239 LSLSMDGLKAAD
+239 LSIDGLRLAD
-251 EVQKAQIGQLSLRLD
+251 EAQKAQIGQLSLKLD
-266 EAVAAIASARTWAE
+266 EAVAAIAAART
-280 GAIASNRAWAEAAI
+280 WAEAAI
-294 ASNKAWAEKAIA
+294 ASNRAWAEKAIA

-320 SAQDEMAESMRK
+320 IAQSETAES
-332 SLDSGLAGEQ
+332 
-342 AARDKDLADL
+342 L
-352 RADLAS
+352 R
-358 LSAVQGDMAQ
+358 
-368 SSALALGAAIQAEQR
+368 R
-383 DRAAAVEGEARSR
+383 
-396 LDLESR
+396 
-402 LSLSIDGLKT
+402 
-412 ADEVQKAQ
+412 
-420 IGQLS
+420 
-425 VRLDEAVAA
+425 
-434 IASARTWA
+434 
-442 EGAIASN
+442 
-449 KAWAEKAIADEA
+449 
-461 AARQSAVASL
+461 
-471 QSAQDE
+471 
-477 MAESM
+477 
-482 RKSLDSGLAG
+482 SLDSGLAG

-499 DLADVRADLAGL
+499 DLADVRAGVASL

-532 EQRDRA
+532 EQRDREA
-538 AADDQLKAA
+538 AVEGEARSRLDLESRLSLSIDGLRLADEVQTAQIGQLSLKLDEAVAAIASARTWAEAAIASNRAWAEKAIADEVAARQSAVASLQSAQGETAESLRKSLDSGLAGERAAREKDLADLRADLESLTAIQSDMTQSSALALGAAIQAEQRERTAADDQLKAA

-565 EEALTLRISSDIS
+565 EEALTLRISGDIS
-578 QVGAAIE
+578 QVNAAIE
-585 AESAARAK
+585 AERAAREK
-593 DVAGI
+593 DVAGL
-598 AEAVDALASAHGEL
+598 AGAVDGLTSAHGEL
-612 AAAAAT
+612 AAAT
-618 KDALSQAVDVLSAT
+618 ENALSQAADALSAKV
-632 ADAERSARQEEAK
+632 DAERSARQEEA
-645 RILADL
+645 RRMLADL
-651 ANARGEMADLDRKTA
+651 ADARGEIADLDRKTA

-681 RIEAVA
+681 RIDAVG

-692 LSQAVYELEQY
+692 LSQAVAELEQY
-703 AQTIE
+703 SRTIE
-708 GSLKE
+708 GSLKD

-720 DYSQQRQAL
+720 DYNQQRQAL

-740 KTLNDKIAANA
+740 KTLSDKIAANA
-751 SEDLRTGAKVVENA
+751 AEDLRTGAKVVENA

-783 ANVASTKEAHAAIAE
+783 ANAASTKEAHAAIAE
-798 INTAIEGLN
+798 VNTAVEGLN

-815 VLQGSVDELRKRFAD
+815 MLQGSVDELRKRFAD

-842 EVKLQ
+842 EVRLQ
-847 SMIEELQARVERLEG
+847 SMIEELQARVDRLEG

-867 PTGTMGSGAIIG
+867 PTGTMSSGAVIG

-885 AIVAAIALGSGGS
+885 AIVAAIALSSGGS
-898 GK
+898 GQ